1 MAARCDETE
10 RLSQI
15 IGDIYD
21 AALDLSLWPDVLHAT
36 CDYVVGCAAMLNS
49 QDLATRSG
57 QRAFS
62 WGDDPEFT
70 RSYFEK
76 YIKINPMLPPFVIS
90 AQPEQVLSIPELL
103 PYDEFLDTKF
113 YKEWVK
119 PQSLVDTAILLLEK
133 SALRFAIV
141 AVARHE
147 RDGLVDAETRDR
159 LALLAPH
166 FRRAVAIGNVVDLHK
181 MEAASFADTLDGLS
195 SALFLVD
202 ADGRIRHANASG
214 EAMLRAGT
222 IVVHAPSA
230 KLTAADPHGDGSLRE
245 AIAAAALGDG
255 AMKRA
260 GASLTLSGRD
270 GETYVAHV
278 LPLMGGARRQA
289 GANYSAVAAV
299 FVRKAELELPH
310 PVEALARHYK
320 LTAAEMRVLLA
331 TVEGGGVGEVSR
343 TLGISEAT
351 VKTHLQRLFGKTGV
365 TRQAE
370 LVKLV
375 AGFMSP
381 LGG

>member
-1 MAARCDETE
+1 MAASRDGTE
-10 RLSQI
+10 RLSQV
-15 IGDIYD
+15 IGAIYD
-21 AALDLSLWPDVLHAT
+21 ATFDPGLWQE
-36 CDYVVGCAAMLNS
+36 VVVDIADFVPGAFVNLFW
-49 QDLATRSG
+49 QDATRSAA
-57 QRAFS
+57 QAF
-62 WGDDPEFT
+62 FT
-70 RSYFEK
+70 HGIEERFLRLYLET
-76 YIKINPMLPPFVIS
+76 YIHINPMFPATLFFEEEQIVT
-90 AQPEQVLSIPELL
+90 QGEVVPE
-103 PYDEFLDTKF
+103 DEFKRTRF
-113 YKEWVK
+113 YKEWIE
-119 PQSLVDTAILLLEK
+119 PQ
-133 SALRFAIV
+133 
-141 AVARHE
+141 
-147 RDGLVDAETRDR
+147 GLVDSMVTVLEKTATAVTGLAVGRAGRHGRVDDESRYR
-159 LALLAPH
+159 LSMLVPH
-166 FRRAVAIGNVVDLHK
+166 VRRAVTIGRIVEHHK
-181 MEAASFADTLDGLS
+181 VEAASFADTLDGLS

-222 IVVHAPSA
+222 VVHTASA

-245 AIAAAALGDG
+245 AIGAAALGDG

-260 GASLTLSGRD
+260 GASLALAGRN
-270 GETYVAHV
+270 GETYAAHV

-299 FVRKAELELPH
+299 FVRKAELALPH
-310 PVEALARHYK
+310 PVEALAKHYK

>member
-1 MAARCDETE
+1 MSELE
-10 RLSQI
+10 QFSKL

-21 AALDLSLWPDVLHAT
+21 AALDPALWPEVLHAT

-49 QDLATRSG
+49 QDFVTRSG
-57 QRAFS
+57 QKIFS
-62 WGDDPEFT
+62 WGDNPEFT

-76 YIKINPMLPPFVIS
+76 YIKINPMLPPFIMG

-103 PYDEFLDTKF
+103 PYDEFLGTRF

-119 PQSLVDTAILLLEK
+119 AQSLVDTAILLLEK
-133 SALRFAIV
+133 SALRFAII

-147 RDGLVDAETRDR
+147 RDGLVDAEARDR
-159 LALLAPH
+159 LTLLAPH
-166 FRRAVAIGNVVDLHK
+166 FRRAVAIGNVVDVHK
-181 MEAASFADTLDGLS
+181 NEAMSLADTLDGLS

-222 IVVHAPSA
+222 VVHAPMA
-230 KLTAADPHGDGSLRE
+230 KLAAVDLHGNESLRE
-245 AIAAAALGDG
+245 SISAAALGDG
-255 AMKRA
+255 VKKRT
-260 GASLTLSGRD
+260 GANLTLVGRD
-270 GETYVAHV
+270 GDNHIVDV
-278 LPLMGGARRQA
+278 LSLMGGARRQA
-289 GANYSAVAAV
+289 GTDYSAVAAV
-299 FVRKAELELPH
+299 FVRKAEFELPH
-310 PVEALARHYK
+310 PLEALAKHYK

-331 TVEGGGVGEVSR
+331 TVEGGGVAEVSR
-343 TLGISEAT
+343 TLGISGAT
-351 VKTHLQRLFGKTGV
+351 VKTHLQRLFGKTGAN
-365 TRQAE
+365 RQAE